1 MNVMVFVKR
10 VFADKNF
17 KMRSSWI
24 VGEDFN
30 PGMGVFIRG
39 KDTETQEEDHVKR
52 EVETGVM

>member
-1 MNVMVFVKR
+1 MVFVKR

-17 KMRSSWI
+17 KMRSPWI
-24 VGEDFN
+24 IGEDFN